1 MLTLIIL
8 FAGLFVGLIGAG
20 LVGLAVES
28 YAEKQSRKEKIK
40 AAIWRL
46 KDEIWAYQGDF
57 FPPMNRFRERSFRA
71 HISGLLRR
79 MGSVCDEILKL
90 YEEAL

>member
-40 AAIWRL
+40 AAILRL
-46 KDEIWAYQGDF
+46 KDDRKAGKHAQRGIQK
-57 FPPMNRFRERSFRA
+57 NRLE
-71 HISGLLRR
+71 
-79 MGSVCDEILKL
+79 DEL
-90 YEEAL
+90 

>member
-1 MLTLIIL
+1 MCHRVPAGLSGRPFCCPEISSGSNQTGNQIGIGGGDPVLTLTIL

-40 AAIWRL
+40 AAILRL
-46 KDEIWAYQGDF
+46 KDERKAG
-57 FPPMNRFRERSFRA
+57 
-71 HISGLLRR
+71 
-79 MGSVCDEILKL
+79 
-90 YEEAL
+90 

>member
-28 YAEKQSRKEKIK
+28 YADMLACK
-40 AAIWRL
+40 ALVASL
-46 KDEIWAYQGDF
+46 
-57 FPPMNRFRERSFRA
+57 N
-71 HISGLLRR
+71 
-79 MGSVCDEILKL
+79 
-90 YEEAL
+90 EEGE

>member
-1 MLTLIIL
+1 MCHYVPTGLSGRPFCCPEISSGSNQTGNQFYFGGGDPVTLIIL

-46 KDEIWAYQGDF
+46 KDERKAG
-57 FPPMNRFRERSFRA
+57 
-71 HISGLLRR
+71 
-79 MGSVCDEILKL
+79 
-90 YEEAL
+90 

>member
-1 MLTLIIL
+1 VLTLIIL

-46 KDEIWAYQGDF
+46 KDERKAG
-57 FPPMNRFRERSFRA
+57 
-71 HISGLLRR
+71 
-79 MGSVCDEILKL
+79 
-90 YEEAL
+90 